1 VDVVTAAKA
10 PRLAAQACRLGWEW
24 RQAFG
29 LCEHAPARQAGF
41 GEEHNMP
48 ASVSHLCKVSL
59 GVLALV
65 VSAVT
70 LAAEIGQL
78 KSAKGDVWIERSGTR
93 LPGAVGTRVQ
103 TADVVKTGADG
114 SVGMVMIDNSLL
126 SMGPNSALSLDRLDY
141 DATTQRGQFDTS
153 LSKGSLSVV
162 SGRIAKQSPD
172 AMSVRTPS
180 AILGVRGTEF
190 VVAADE

>member
-1 VDVVTAAKA
+1 
-10 PRLAAQACRLGWEW
+10 
-24 RQAFG
+24 
-29 LCEHAPARQAGF
+29 
-41 GEEHNMP
+41 MP
-48 ASVSHLCKVSL
+48 GSVSHLCRVSL

-65 VSAVT
+65 VSAAT

-78 KSAKGDVWIERSGTR
+78 KSAKGDVWIERSGAR

-126 SMGPNSALSLDRLDY
+126 SMGPNSVLSLDRLDY

-190 VVAADE
+190 VVGADE